1 MGLLNIRAI
10 HPSDSAFQAF
20 ARLSLLN
27 DSDRLLERL
36 ICMLPENGHS
46 SWSATKDCYKARLW
60 DIEPCIQVSG
70 IGEDDTVII
79 DGARAASVRWK
90 AFKTIASAKQASWK
104 RMFAKLFVHS
114 SGLVFWI
121 GVAMVAIPGLAP
133 VGAVLLVYG
142 LIMVGLSPW
151 LLRVMYGGKIWKTQA
166 WLFAFEGYL
175 PIEEIEKRI
184 FGCRMGRLEWSPFSS
199 PISRHKP
206 NEHNECIGVDPMLDP
221 EVQKMLADSRT
232 ASHGQPRVSPQT
244 TARSLYRLTRY
255 RFSHSLTQLQ

>member
-1 MGLLNIRAI
+1 
-10 HPSDSAFQAF
+10 
-20 ARLSLLN
+20 
-27 DSDRLLERL
+27 
-36 ICMLPENGHS
+36 MLPENGHS

-60 DIEPCIQVSG
+60 DIEPSIQVSG

-90 AFKTIASAKQASWK
+90 AFKTVASAKQASWK
-104 RMFAKLFVHS
+104 RIFAKFFLHT

-121 GVAMVAIPGLAP
+121 GVVMVAIPGLTAIGAP
-133 VGAVLLVYG
+133 LLVYG

-175 PIEEIEKRI
+175 PIEKIEKRM
-184 FGCRMGRLEWSPFSS
+184 FGARLGRLEWSPFSS

-206 NEHNECIGVDPMLDP
+206 NEHNECVGVDPMLYP

-232 ASHGQPRVSPQT
+232 ASHGQPRVST
-244 TARSLYRLTRY
+244 
-255 RFSHSLTQLQ
+255 